1 MEASYRLNAQR
12 ALVQDG
18 CPTILLVP
26 ASDGAT
32 ASLAA
37 REAGNADAGL
47 AGSPPSSPANPL
59 VNMAS
64 IVAMVE
70 TLVAIPSRFI
80 AASFA

>member
-1 MEASYRLNAQR
+1 MS
-12 ALVQDG
+12 
-18 CPTILLVP
+18 TILLVP